1 MKTIIS
7 SLFAAAFVLSA
18 SLSMAADP
26 AHVEQL
32 KKTGK
37 CIKCDLR
44 GAFMF
49 GADLITANLRG
60 SNLRGADLRKANLS
74 FANLS
79 FVNLRGA
86 NLRGAILDN
95 TKLVRAD
102 LVGADLRDAIMVHT
116 NVRGALFCRT
126 RMPNGEINNRNC
138 GYKR

>member
-32 KKTGK
+32 KLTGK

-49 GADLITANLRG
+49 GANLYRADLRGANLRDADLRRANL
-60 SNLRGADLRKANLS
+60 SLADLRGADLR
-74 FANLS
+74 
-79 FVNLRGA
+79 
-86 NLRGAILDN
+86 
-95 TKLVRAD
+95 
-102 LVGADLRDAIMVHT
+102 GADL
-116 NVRGALFCRT
+116 RGALFCGAI
-126 RMPNGEINNRNC
+126 MPDGQTNDRNC
-138 GYKR
+138 GY